1 MIAVVAS
8 LLALLPSWLDPQT
21 IIDKGGLWLVAAI
34 VFAESGLLFGFFLPG
49 DSLLFITGFLASK
62 PEGLPHIGQPLPIV
76 VLVVFVAAV
85 AGDQVGYIFG
95 RSVGP
100 SLFQRPKS
108 RLFNPANVVKA
119 HAFFERHGAKTI
131 VLARFVPIVRTF
143 APIVAGVAGMKYRV
157 FTIYNIIGAGLWA
170 AGLTML
176 GYYLGQVD
184 VVRKHVEI
192 AAILIVAVSLIPI
205 AIEFVKHRK
214 EAKQEPEQVV
224 SDTEGV

>member
-1 MIAVVAS
+1 MIAS
-8 LLALLPSWLDPQT
+8 FLALLPGWLDPQT
-21 IIDKGGLWLVAAI
+21 IIENGGLWLVAAI

-76 VLVVFVAAV
+76 VLVVFIAAV

-119 HAFFERHGAKTI
+119 HAFFEHHGPKTI

-143 APIVAGVAGMKYRV
+143 APIIAGVADMKYRT
-157 FTIYNIIGAGLWA
+157 FTIYNIVGAGLWA
-170 AGLTML
+170 AGVTML

-192 AAILIVAVSLIPI
+192 AAIIIVAISLIPV

-214 EAKQEPEQVV
+214 EPKHDVDQVV

>member
-1 MIAVVAS
+1 MIGI

-21 IIDKGGLWLVAAI
+21 IIEHGGLWLVAAI

-62 PEGLPHIGQPLPIV
+62 PEGLPHIGQPLWLV
-76 VLVVFVAAV
+76 LLVVFIAAV

-95 RSVGP
+95 RAVGP

-108 RLFNPANVVKA
+108 RLFNPENVTKA
-119 HAFFERHGAKTI
+119 HMFFDRHGPKTI

-143 APIVAGVAGMKYRV
+143 APIVAGVADMKYRT
-157 FTIYNIIGAGLWA
+157 FTIYNIVGAGLWA
-170 AGLTML
+170 IGVTTL

-184 VVRKHVEI
+184 VVRKNVEI
-192 AAILIVAVSLIPI
+192 AAVIIVAISLIPVVV
-205 AIEFVKHRK
+205 EFVKHKR
-214 EAKQEPEQVV
+214 EVKQVVEEVISEV
-224 SDTEGV
+224 SDT

>member
-1 MIAVVAS
+1 VIAS
-8 LLALLPSWLDPQT
+8 LLALLPGWLDPQT
-21 IIDKGGLWLVAAI
+21 IIENGGLWLVAAI

-76 VLVVFVAAV
+76 VLVVFIAAV

-119 HAFFERHGAKTI
+119 HAFFEHHGPKTI

-143 APIVAGVAGMKYRV
+143 APIIAGVADMKYRT
-157 FTIYNIIGAGLWA
+157 FTIYNIVGAGLWA
-170 AGLTML
+170 AGVTML

-192 AAILIVAVSLIPI
+192 AAIIIVAISLIPV
-205 AIEFVKHRK
+205 AIEFVKHRRQ
-214 EAKQEPEQVV
+214 ATPETSELV
-224 SDTEGV
+224 D